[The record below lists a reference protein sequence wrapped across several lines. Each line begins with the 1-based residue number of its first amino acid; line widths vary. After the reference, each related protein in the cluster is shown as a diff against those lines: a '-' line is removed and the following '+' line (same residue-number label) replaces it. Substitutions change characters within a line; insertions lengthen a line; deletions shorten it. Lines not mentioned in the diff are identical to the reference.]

1 MRLDKMKKRFSKQAK
16 YIEKQLDEKGK
27 KYFIQIVYFIEAL
40 LDILEL
46 HGVNENNFSQEL
58 DKVI

>member
-1 MRLDKMKKRFSKQAK
+1 MKKRFTKQAK